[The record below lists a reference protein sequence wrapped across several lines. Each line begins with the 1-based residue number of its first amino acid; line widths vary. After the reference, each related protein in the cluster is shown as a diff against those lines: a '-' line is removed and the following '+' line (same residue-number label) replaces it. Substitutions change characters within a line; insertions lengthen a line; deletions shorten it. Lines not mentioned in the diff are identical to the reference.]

1 MRSSLVSSHLSRN
14 HSLCSVERSHTLRSC
29 HCVASFIK
37 YIVPSHIGINQA
49 PTNSMLN
56 QQPLRDPRHKEH
68 RSPLVSRWWLRCPH
82 PRRRNPSRKR
92 REHNREPGRPQR
104 FIFPTRFPVR
114 LTIGLQKD
122 NASGIRSEHFQEHQ
136 ISQRPG
142 EPGPFDKAWNKAHY
156 GTEKGK

>member
-29 HCVASFIK
+29 HCVASLIK
-37 YIVPSHIGINQA
+37 YIVPIISASIKHPLTQYSISNPFETQGTKNIGARWSAGGGSDVHTPGAATPRGNAENTTENQ
-49 PTNSMLN
+49 
-56 QQPLRDPRHKEH
+56 
-68 RSPLVSRWWLRCPH
+68 
-82 PRRRNPSRKR
+82 
-92 REHNREPGRPQR
+92 
-104 FIFPTRFPVR
+104 
-114 LTIGLQKD
+114 D